1 MINKFSKI
9 FVAGHKG
16 LVGSAIIR
24 KLKSESFKRIITVEK
39 NKVDLLNQKKTY
51 DFLKKVNP
59 DLTIVCA
66 GRVGGINANQT
77 MKAKFIFENLQ
88 IQNNLIH
95 GSFLAK
101 VKNLIF
107 LGSSCIYPKKS
118 KIPIKEE
125 YLLSSKLED
134 TNDAY
139 ALAKIAGIKM
149 CESYSKNYN
158 LNYKSLMPCN
168 LYGSGDNYDLS
179 KSHFYPALIRKIFI
193 AKKSNKKMIE
203 VWGSGLPQRELMH
216 VDDLANAVYFF
227 LNKKI
232 KEGFLN
238 VGSGKDYSINWY
250 VKFIM
255 KNLNINLKIK
265 RNKSMPDGTFRKL
278 LDSSKAYNYGWRPI
292 ISLEQGFFETIK
304 TLKKDLS
311 NKS

>member
-16 LVGSAIIR
+16 LVGSAIVR

-149 CESYSKNYN
+149 CEYYSKNYD

-203 VWGSGLPQRELMH
+203 VWGSGKPKRELMH

-238 VGSGKDYSINWY
+238 IGSGKDYSINWY

>member
-1 MINKFSKI
+1 MVNKFSKI

-16 LVGSAIIR
+16 LVGSAIVR

-149 CESYSKNYN
+149 CEYYSKNYD

-203 VWGSGLPQRELMH
+203 VWGSGKPKRELMH

-238 VGSGKDYSINWY
+238 IGSGKDYSINWY

-255 KNLNINLKIK
+255 KNLNVNLKIK
-265 RNKSMPDGTFRKL
+265 KNKNMPDGTFRKL
-278 LDSSKAYNYGWRPI
+278 LDSSRAYNYGWRPI
-292 ISLEQGFFETIK
+292 ISLKQGFIETLK
-304 TLKKDLS
+304 TLKNDLS
-311 NKS
+311 SKS